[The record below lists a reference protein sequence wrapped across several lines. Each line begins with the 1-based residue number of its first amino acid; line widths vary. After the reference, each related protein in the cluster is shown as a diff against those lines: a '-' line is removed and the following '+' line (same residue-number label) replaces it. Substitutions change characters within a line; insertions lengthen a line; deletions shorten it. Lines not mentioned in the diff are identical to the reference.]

1 MSNIKISNLS
11 FKYSDSIENI
21 FNNLNLDLDSSWKLG
36 LVGRNGRGKTTFLN
50 LLQGKLQGTGA
61 IQSKLEFNY
70 FPLNVKNKEQLT
82 LYALEEHVQFDQWE
96 LERELNLMQVD
107 TNLIWRPFNTLSG
120 GEQTKVLLALSFIN
134 KDAFPLIDE
143 PTNHLDEKSRIQ
155 VVRYLQKHSQ
165 GYIVVSHDRDFLNQI
180 TNHILAIEH
189 TEIHLYQGNYASYED
204 TKEKRDKFNQ
214 EKNEKL
220 RGQIKALNESRQR
233 IKGYSLQSENNKKAS
248 AHKNEIHAD
257 INKGFFG
264 HKAAKIMKRSKNIER
279 RMDKDIQDRKG
290 LMTNVESVP
299 ELEMNFQPNYHST
312 LLETRHLDLKV
323 KDKKLFKDLNL
334 IIRNRGIV
342 SLEGKN
348 GAGKSTFLKS
358 ILNKSTDVT
367 YQGILNLTNGL
378 RVSYLPQDFVEYS
391 GTLAEFSQK
400 EHLSYEKILNV
411 LRKMG
416 FPRSSFE
423 TRIEEMSIGQ
433 QKRVSIAKSLVKE
446 ADFYLW
452 DEPANYLDVFN
463 QDQLIDVLRK
473 TKPAMLLV
481 EHDEYFI
488 SQVASKRIELKIVD

>member
-1 MSNIKISNLS
+1 MSNINISNLS

-433 QKRVSIAKSLVKE
+433 QKRVSIAKSLVEE

>member
-334 IIRNRGIV
+334 IIRNQGIV

-400 EHLSYEKILNV
+400 AHLSYEKILNV

>member
-1 MSNIKISNLS
+1 MSNIKISSLS

-107 TNLIWRPFNTLSG
+107 TNLIWQPFNTLSG

-433 QKRVSIAKSLVKE
+433 QKRVSIAKSLVEE

>member
-107 TNLIWRPFNTLSG
+107 TNLIWQPFNTLSG

-204 TKEKRDKFNQ
+204 TKEKRDKFNR

-433 QKRVSIAKSLVKE
+433 QKRVSIAKSLVEE